1 MVENEQT
8 RRYFLQRYVRGC
20 TDTRGRIAEN
30 GFPWCLGR
38 CGFLAA
44 MLLKT
49 NREDY
54 VEKGL
59 NMSQDTISRV
69 SKLQSISKWPIFY
82 CPSGVFLI
90 AKSIHLMVGRNR
102 GSGQIY

>member
-1 MVENEQT
+1 
-8 RRYFLQRYVRGC
+8 
-20 TDTRGRIAEN
+20 
-30 GFPWCLGR
+30 
-38 CGFLAA
+38 

-49 NREDY
+49 NREDC

-59 NMSQDTISRV
+59 NMSQDTVSRI
-69 SKLQSISKWPIFY
+69 SKLQSISKWPFCPIFY

-102 GSGQIY
+102 GSRQIY